1 MANQT
6 NPIDLPAR
14 EPREHDQ
21 IGWFTGT
28 KDHAQ
33 EQNLA
38 TSFFSPCSGNNEQQQ
53 DVSATLGSVGK
64 TLDTNTQTKTNP
76 PPVNRDRPIKSFFY
90 IKPDAGIID
99 FLSSIWLTQTCKELS
114 AKDIFALATS
124 TTTPTIEIEP
134 NVPLR

>member
-76 PPVNRDRPIKSFFY
+76 PPVNRDRPIKRFVSLQVRL
-90 IKPDAGIID
+90 AGPPHMD
-99 FLSSIWLTQTCKELS
+99 TDDGSPNWTQT
-114 AKDIFALATS
+114 
-124 TTTPTIEIEP
+124 
-134 NVPLR
+134 

>member
-1 MANQT
+1 MLMTLVIRLANQT
-6 NPIDLPAR
+6 STRIDP
-14 EPREHDQ
+14 
-21 IGWFTGT
+21 TYMY
-28 KDHAQ
+28 
-33 EQNLA
+33 
-38 TSFFSPCSGNNEQQQ
+38 SF
-53 DVSATLGSVGK
+53 
-64 TLDTNTQTKTNP
+64 
-76 PPVNRDRPIKSFFY
+76 SFFY